1 MPGWSSGSRKSAR
14 GVDCIETFY
23 NRERLHSAPGYRS
36 PDQYEQDHLLKE
48 EEKTLITEE
57 ERQAA

>member
-1 MPGWSSGSRKSAR
+1 MGRSS
-14 GVDCIETFY
+14 CPY

-36 PDQYEQDHLLKE
+36 PDQYEQDHMLKE